1 MTWMS
6 SSLAPRPEAKTPSTL
21 RNSRI
26 AFGALQ
32 KRKTAPLQ
40 PCRRPSQSVKRRE
53 FRLMPHRQTPCAFM
67 MTSQRTQACMLQTGG
82 IDKSTYTGIQR
93 VALFA
98 VAWLLQQVHCH
109 TILAGSTAR
118 VGLAFCQ
125 GVEAESDVCA
135 LLALTKCT
143 MDNRFVH
150 NSGRSHG
157 LLLAAS
163 APEKWCGTLLLLT
176 TRDAVKTWVT

>member
-1 MTWMS
+1 MGTINFEKFKDCV
-6 SSLAPRPEAKTPSTL
+6 RGIAKKKNRSVTAVQAA
-21 RNSRI
+21 I
-26 AFGALQ
+26 AE
-32 KRKTAPLQ
+32 
-40 PCRRPSQSVKRRE
+40 RE
-53 FRLMPHRQTPCAFM
+53 ETGVQINA
-67 MTSQRTQACMLQTGG
+67 TQADAVRFHD
-82 IDKSTYTGIQR
+82 DKSTYTGVQR

-125 GVEAESDVCA
+125 GLEAEGDVCA

-163 APEKWCGTLLLLT
+163 APEKWCGTLPLLT
-176 TRDAVKTWVT
+176 TREAVKTWVT